1 MWRPVFG
8 TSCSRP
14 ASSSSTREHVI
25 VLSLFHRRHTHRAAA
40 FLTSAHPSTH
50 PSASERGGLYRF
62 KMFLTTRSA
71 LSRRV
76 PDTRHGRLYR
86 QHYHHH
92 QKQPHGNTT
101 YETGSCCTVVC
112 VYVACLPYVLA
123 AEKKPHCVER
133 PPLSLATQSPTS
145 ACACPGH
152 RPHPHAVGLARP
164 RSRPGGKAGARPAMS
179 HRLHGVRARGER
191 NRISRIRA
199 DWGCMQNAL
208 GAVRLEEILCAES
221 VIEILKYLQSLTYF
235 CNSL

>member
-1 MWRPVFG
+1 MWRPVFR

-50 PSASERGGLYRF
+50 PSASERGRLYRF

-133 PPLSLATQSPTS
+133 PPPLACYTVADLSLRL
-145 ACACPGH
+145 PGPPPAST
-152 RPHPHAVGLARP
+152 RRRP
-164 RSRPGGKAGARPAMS
+164 RQAAQPAGREGRSAPGDEPSAARS
-179 HRLHGVRARGER
+179 TRTR
-191 NRISRIRA
+191 
-199 DWGCMQNAL
+199 
-208 GAVRLEEILCAES
+208 
-221 VIEILKYLQSLTYF
+221 
-235 CNSL
+235 

>member
-25 VLSLFHRRHTHRAAA
+25 VLSLFHRRHTDRAAA

-86 QHYHHH
+86 QHYLIIIIKSNRMVIPRTKPVAAAQWCVCTSLVYRTFSP
-92 QKQPHGNTT
+92 QKRNRIV
-101 YETGSCCTVVC
+101 SSD
-112 VYVACLPYVLA
+112 
-123 AEKKPHCVER
+123 R
-133 PPLSLATQSPTS
+133 RLSLATQSPTS

-199 DWGCMQNAL
+199 D
-208 GAVRLEEILCAES
+208 
-221 VIEILKYLQSLTYF
+221 
-235 CNSL
+235 